1 MDLKLDPQ
9 ATPPR
14 SEQPLAP
21 APVPDEP
28 YYRRGDQARRWG
40 GILLLAGL
48 VWLVFSISSRA
59 ALPTAG
65 FVERT
70 APLDAQSFAAERVVV
85 TGVADRVEFV
95 GWNQDEVQV
104 EGVKHAFG
112 WNGSAADDA
121 LDQLDVQ
128 ITSRGDTLVI
138 EVKRPLGT
146 VIGRAPYA
154 ELRVALPAGVS
165 AQASVVSGDLSA
177 DEVRGDLNL
186 TTVSGNMSV
195 GDTRGALT
203 LSTTSGDV
211 EVRDHDGAVTA
222 ESVSGDVR
230 LEGDL
235 ASPSVRTVSGEARL
249 DGASGNVVLSSISGQ
264 LSLAGTGL
272 AGLDLESTSGDI
284 EARVD
289 LVEGA
294 TGSISNISG
303 DVDLR
308 LPEDARLDL
317 DVTTASGE
325 LKSELR
331 GIEAD
336 RRSMRGAL
344 GGGGPSLTVST
355 TSGDVEVRGD

>member
-9 ATPPR
+9 AAPPR
-14 SEQPLAP
+14 GDQPLPP

-48 VWLVFSISSRA
+48 VWLVFSIGSRS

-70 APLDAQSFAAERVVV
+70 EPIGAQSFTAERVVV
-85 TGVADRVEFV
+85 SGVADHVEFV
-95 GWNQDEVQV
+95 GWNQGEVRV
-104 EGVKHAFG
+104 EGVKHAYG
-112 WNGSAADDA
+112 WNGGAAEDA

-154 ELRVALPAGVS
+154 ELRVALPEGVS
-165 AQASVVSGDLSA
+165 AQANVVSGDINA
-177 DEVRGDLNL
+177 EEVRGDLAL
-186 TTVSGNMSV
+186 TTVSGNVRV

-211 EVRDHDGAVTA
+211 EVRDHDGAVSA

-235 ASPSVRTVSGEARL
+235 ASPTVRTVSGEARL
-249 DGASGNVVLSSISGQ
+249 DGASGSVVLSSISGE
-264 LSLAGTGL
+264 LSLEGAGL
-272 AGLDLESTSGDI
+272 AGLDVESTSGDI
-284 EARVD
+284 EARVE
-289 LVEGA
+289 LAEGA

-303 DVDLR
+303 DVELR
-308 LPEDARLDL
+308 LSEDARLDL
-317 DVTTASGE
+317 EVTTASGE
-325 LKSELR
+325 LTSEIGGL
-331 GIEAD
+331 EAD
-336 RRSMRGAL
+336 RRSLRGAL
-344 GGGGPSLTVST
+344 GGGGPALTVST
-355 TSGDVEVRGD
+355 TSGDVEVREE